1 MLKSHHSQAPSFHE
15 VDKGVLI
22 LKSGAPHQSKAP
34 SSQFRVVRVLILKSG
49 ALPDLIGLG
58 LGTECKLQR
67 IRAPNHSSA
76 NSTSEFR
83 RQAHFRLQPRGRPNL
98 SFREFERRISAS
110 GTASAS
116 AWWQTE
122 FKLQRI
128 GGPHFGVRHSFG
140 FRLGADRI

>member
-49 ALPDLIGLG
+49 AIPDLRGLG

-83 RQAHFRLQPRGRPNL
+83 RQAHFRRQAGDRPNL
-98 SFREFERRISAS
+98 SFSEFERRISAS
-110 GTASAS
+110 GTFSAS
-116 AWWQTE
+116 A
-122 FKLQRI
+122 
-128 GGPHFGVRHSFG
+128 
-140 FRLGADRI
+140 